1 MINRII
7 ADFEMSYTTSFRHTA
22 KIKYGVEFT
31 NSHLPDVIRNLKE
44 LKSCI
49 VSKKSYHIHVGYDF
63 GISEVQHI
71 LVLLAQLINFYS
83 DQYSI
88 DDPPAKKIYALIDHI
103 RVQSEK
109 SSKEIAREII
119 SDIISPKGNQKMT
132 KKQSLEE
139 EANRMSIERAIK
151 YSKK

>member
-1 MINRII
+1 MISRIL
-7 ADFEMSYTTSFRHTA
+7 ADFEMSYTTSFRNTA

-31 NSHLPDVIRNLKE
+31 NSHLPDVILNLKK
-44 LKSCI
+44 LSSCI
-49 VSKKSYHIHVGYDF
+49 ESNKNNNIHVGYDF
-63 GISEVQHI
+63 GISEVKHI
-71 LVLLAQLINFYS
+71 LVLLTQLINFYS
-83 DQYSI
+83 DKYSI
-88 DDPPAKKIYALIDHI
+88 DDPPPKKIYSLIDHI

-139 EANRMSIERAIK
+139 GADRMRIAMAIK